1 MRWRRL
7 RDERGQMLPMIIGF
21 GIIVMLLCAVVF
33 DASQAF
39 VYRRGLHAIADGAA
53 LAATNGIDKTAI
65 YEGGLGDQ
73 VILSRQLA
81 QEQVDRYLAAGNY
94 QSLNCAVTGLT
105 AARVTVTCDG
115 TVVLP
120 IVNAISGNRGTID
133 ITVQASAETFAT
145 IP

>member
-7 RDERGQMLPMIIGF
+7 REERGQMLPMIIGF

-65 YEGGLGDQ
+65 YEGGLGDK
-73 VILSRQLA
+73 VILSRELA
-81 QEQVDRYLAAGNY
+81 QQEVDRYMAAGNY
-94 QSLNCAVTGLT
+94 QSLDCAVTGLT

-120 IVNAISGNRGTID
+120 IANAISGNRASID
-133 ITVQASAETFAT
+133 ITVEASAETFAT
-145 IP
+145 LP

>member
-73 VILSRQLA
+73 VILSRRLA